1 MTAPARSSG
10 TWQNRSIASR
20 RVVVL
25 GLAAGL
31 ATATSAI
38 AAAARD
44 AVSEELAI
52 LERQIGGR
60 IGLAVC
66 SAANGARI
74 DYRTDERFAMCSTFK
89 LMLAAAILARVDAGQ
104 LRLDQRIRYG
114 PDSLL
119 ANSPVTTAHVDEG
132 SLSLQAMAQAVVEVS
147 DNTAANLLLALIGGP
162 AGYTRYLRG
171 LGDRVTRLDR
181 VELALN
187 SNLPHD
193 VRDTTTPRAVL
204 ADMNKVLLGGALS
217 AASRERVLGWLKD
230 CRTGRE
236 RLRAQLPQGWSAG
249 DKTGSGD
256 RGANNDLAIFWPPAG
271 APLLLA
277 CYLTDS
283 RQPTAVLNAAHAR
296 IGAVVANAL
305 G

>member
-89 LMLAAAILARVDAGQ
+89 LMLAAVILARVDAGQ
-104 LRLDQRIRYG
+104 LRLDQRIRYT

-132 SLSLQAMAQAVVEVS
+132 SLSLQEMAQAVVEVS
-147 DNTAANLLLALIGGP
+147 DNSAANLLLALIGGP

-187 SNLPHD
+187 SNLPRD
-193 VRDTTTPRAVL
+193 VRDTTTPRAML
-204 ADMNKVLLGGALS
+204 ADMNRVLLGGALS
-217 AASRERVLGWLKD
+217 AASRERLLGWLKY
-230 CRTGRE
+230 CGTGCE

-249 DKTGSGD
+249 DKPGTGD
-256 RGANNDLAIFWPPAG
+256 RGAHNDLAIFWPPAG

-283 RQPTAVLNAAHAR
+283 RQPAAVLNAAHAR

-305 G
+305 R